1 MKPNDDVRS
10 TTMPAGAGSA
20 KTGLWRVARDP
31 SREGVVLTTRVG
43 LQIPTGLDFDAWEHA
58 GRQLAGIVDSS
69 AWWLGDWLVY
79 GKDNYADRYERGI
92 RAAGLKYQTLRNY
105 AWVSRRFDLDRR
117 RSQLSFQHHAE
128 VASLP
133 VEEQDRWLEIA
144 ARENLTTR
152 QLRTAIQNERDA
164 DPNGS
169 PRPAE
174 VRQLAVPSNRVKA
187 WRKAAEL
194 TGFELEK
201 WVLEVLDRAAE
212 YALEGGDPLVLVGD
226 PGESGG

>member
-1 MKPNDDVRS
+1 MNPNDDIQS
-10 TTMPAGAGSA
+10 TPTAAGTGSA
-20 KTGLWRVARDP
+20 KAGLWRIARDP

-43 LQIPTGLDFDAWEHA
+43 LQIPHDLEFDAWEHA

-105 AWVSRRFDLDRR
+105 AWVSRRFDLARR

-133 VEEQDRWLEIA
+133 VEDQDRWLDVA
-144 ARENLTTR
+144 AREGLTTR

-164 DPNGS
+164 DPSGS
-169 PRPAE
+169 PRPPE

-194 TGFELEK
+194 TGIELEK
-201 WVLEVLDRAAE
+201 WVLETLDRAAE
-212 YALEGGDPLVLVGD
+212 HTLEASHPLVLLE
-226 PGESGG
+226 PCESAG